1 VRETRTALRAAGARR
16 TRGEEKGAEMVTR
29 GGGRLLMAG
38 AAPSAWRQL
47 YEVLVAPLRA
57 RLPREPGARLTILPH
72 GPLFL
77 VSFAALRDAQ
87 GRYLV
92 EDYTLHY
99 APSASVLEV
108 TGRKPRAA
116 GIPGRRVFVAD
127 PGRFPDDGGRPLPA
141 LPGTRREVTASSG
154 RLRGGDNVLL
164 TGGEATEANVR
175 RLAPGADL
183 LHFATH
189 GIVRDDR
196 PFDSFLALSRD
207 ERAGEDGRLTVRDI
221 YGLDLQASL
230 VVLSAC
236 RTGLGQLSSDGIVG
250 LTRAFF
256 YAGAPS
262 VVATLWDVPDEPAFR
277 LVSGFYSGLARA
289 PDKARALRSAQLSML
304 RALRAGEVRIPTA
317 AGAVTLPEHPVLW
330 AGFVLVGEP

>member
-1 VRETRTALRAAGARR
+1 VLIAPVRAFLPRAAG
-16 TRGEEKGAEMVTR
+16 
-29 GGGRLLMAG
+29 
-38 AAPSAWRQL
+38 S
-47 YEVLVAPLRA
+47 
-57 RLPREPGARLTILPH
+57 RLTVLPH

-77 VSFAALRDAQ
+77 VSFAALRDGR

-92 EDYTLHY
+92 EDFALHY
-99 APSASVLEV
+99 APSASVLDA
-108 TGRKPRAA
+108 TSRRARA
-116 GIPGRRVFVAD
+116 GGVPGRRVFVAD
-127 PGRFPDDGGRPLPA
+127 PGQFPDDGGRPLPP
-141 LPGTRREVTASSG
+141 LPGTRREVTAGSE
-154 RLRGGDNVLL
+154 RLKGDNVLL

-175 RLAPGADL
+175 RLAPGAGL

-189 GIVRDDR
+189 GVVRDDR
-196 PFDSFLALSRD
+196 PFESFLALSRD
-207 ERAGEDGRLTVRDI
+207 DPAGDDGRLTVRDI

-256 YAGAPS
+256 YAGTPS
-262 VVATLWDVPDEPAFR
+262 VMATLWDVADEPTFR
-277 LVSGFYSGLARA
+277 LVSSFYSGLAAA

-304 RALRAGEVRIPTA
+304 RALRAGEVKVPTA
-317 AGAVTLPEHPVLW
+317 AGAVTLPEHPALW